1 MASILFAED
10 DAAMREMVR
19 DTLRSAGHEIRTV
32 ADGTAALDRVREAP
46 PDLVLLDYRIGDP
59 DGLEVC
65 RRIKGDPRLEHL
77 PVLILTAE
85 SHVEQR
91 IQGFAAGAND
101 YLAKPFDS
109 RELIARVE
117 ALLRLSEQGRERNPT
132 SGLPGGT
139 AIERELQRRRELG
152 EPFTLA
158 YLDLDYFKPFN
169 DHFGFAT
176 ANAVIEDVG
185 ELMRERATGDR
196 FAGHVGGDDFVVISG
211 TSDARAFTEEIQRA
225 FDERLA
231 RRVPA
236 EVTRSGSYRGMLR
249 DGEEATDVPLTR
261 LTAALLHLKPARM
274 PTLAE
279 LGKLAAD
286 AKRRAKSAEPAG
298 IVEVDASG

>member
-211 TSDARAFTEEIQRA
+211 TADARAFTEEIQRA